1 MRGSLINYW
10 SSLGIS
16 VGEDVLDDLGL
27 RDARE
32 IDLSQL
38 SDIFYEQ
45 LSNCDQIIRYGLYID
60 HTSSQLITN
69 ISMTLTG
76 TPS

>member
-32 IDLSQL
+32 IDLCQL

-45 LSNCDQIIRYGLYID
+45 LSNCDQIIRLNED
-60 HTSSQLITN
+60 HT
-69 ISMTLTG
+69 
-76 TPS
+76 

>member
-45 LSNCDQIIRYGLYID
+45 LSNCDQIIRYRL
-60 HTSSQLITN
+60 
-69 ISMTLTG
+69 
-76 TPS
+76 